1 MTDTPLRVEKPQGT
15 NDPTARKEPARSG
28 SPHRISPHIA
38 FLVIAQACFLI
49 RPLQAQQ
56 SPAHEPDEHRLR
68 QIVKDLTA
76 PEFAGRSGAGGR
88 KAAAYLVDQFRSLKL
103 EPLWSGDFQ
112 QAIPGTEPGSVIG
125 HNVGA
130 RLAGTDPLRKD
141 ECVILAAHFDHLGVR
156 NGRLYPGADDNA
168 SGVAM
173 MLEVARMIVESPQ
186 PPKRSIIFIG
196 FDLEENS
203 LFGSRYFVAHSPV
216 PLEKVELFITADMIS
231 RALAGVCEKNVFA
244 FGSEQAP
251 GLRPWIEEAAR
262 GRELSVGLM
271 GTDLLLL
278 NRSDYGPFRSKSIPF
293 LFFTTGENP
302 RYHTVNDTPD
312 TLDYPKLTA
321 ISRMIGQ
328 VVRKAA
334 DADQIP
340 RWQSSPDNPFSEA
353 VAIREVLETLAK
365 NSERLKIGRAQ
376 LYVINNTLGLLD
388 AVVKR
393 GTITPD
399 ERARVIQACRFVLFT
414 VL

>member
-1 MTDTPLRVEKPQGT
+1 MPDTALRGKKPEGPIDPAARFNPRHGTTHARLRVL
-15 NDPTARKEPARSG
+15 
-28 SPHRISPHIA
+28 A
-38 FLVIAQACFLI
+38 FLFISQACFLI

-56 SPAHEPDEHRLR
+56 APNPAPHAQRLR
-68 QIVKDLTA
+68 RIVNDLTA

-103 EPLWSGDFQ
+103 EPLFSGDFQ
-112 QAIPGTEPGSVIG
+112 QVIPGKEPGSVIG

-130 RLAGTDPLRKD
+130 SLPGSDPVRKN
-141 ECVILAAHFDHLGVR
+141 EWVILAAHFDHLGVR
-156 NGRLYPGADDNA
+156 NGRFYPGADDNA

-173 MLEVARMIVESPQ
+173 MLEVARTIVESPHAC
-186 PPKRSIIFIG
+186 KRSVMFIG

-216 PLEKVELFITADMIS
+216 PLEKVSLFITADMIS
-231 RALAGVCEKNVFA
+231 RALAGVCERSVFI

-251 GLRPWIEEAAR
+251 GLRPWIEDAGR

-271 GTDLLLL
+271 GTDLLVL

-302 RYHTVNDTPD
+302 RYHTVNDTPE
-312 TLDYPKLTA
+312 TLLYPKFTA
-321 ISRMIGQ
+321 ISRMIAQ
-328 VVRKAA
+328 VVRQAV
-334 DADQIP
+334 DADEIP
-340 RWQSSPDNPFSEA
+340 HWQSSPDNPFSEA

-388 AVVKR
+388 GIVNR
-393 GTITPD
+393 GKITPD
-399 ERARVIQACRFVLFT
+399 ERTRVIQACRIVLFT